1 MAFRIRGGIHPAYN
15 KVTAHSPIEVLPAPA
30 ELVIPLSQHIGAPC
44 EPLVAVGDRVLLGQ
58 KIGDS
63 QSPVSAPIH
72 STVSGTVKAIE
83 PRWVPTGLRA
93 PCIVIENDFQDEKD
107 PSYLDREDEYSLDRM
122 TPEII
127 CSRARE
133 AGIAGMGGAGFPLHY
148 TLSSGLGKVRHVIIN
163 GAECEPYIT
172 ANHRTM
178 LEYPHLII
186 GGIRLIMKCYGLD
199 TATVG
204 IEKNKP
210 DAIDVIRAKGADFGI
225 RVEPLPTKYPMGGE
239 KQIIKAISN
248 VEIPGGKLPADYG
261 FAVFNVDTCASL
273 YRAVAKQKPLMKRVV
288 TVSGANVATPKNLLV
303 RIGTPYRALFDACGG
318 FKKEPFKIVS
328 GGPMMGNAQ
337 ISLDLPVVK
346 NTSAL
351 LAYYGGEESFVDDPV
366 CIRCGKCASV
376 CPMHL
381 MPLYIHMY
389 SEKEEFE
396 QCRKL
401 NVGDCI
407 ECGSCAYGC
416 PAKIQLVQSIRL
428 AKGKLQAADRAK
440 KAVQTKEDK
449 K

>member
-1 MAFRIRGGIHPAYN
+1 
-15 KVTAHSPIEVLPAPA
+15 
-30 ELVIPLSQHIGAPC
+30 
-44 EPLVAVGDRVLLGQ
+44 
-58 KIGDS
+58 
-63 QSPVSAPIH
+63 
-72 STVSGTVKAIE
+72 
-83 PRWVPTGLRA
+83 
-93 PCIVIENDFQDEKD
+93 
-107 PSYLDREDEYSLDRM
+107 
-122 TPEII
+122 
-127 CSRARE
+127 
-133 AGIAGMGGAGFPLHY
+133 MGGAGFPLHY
-148 TLSSGLGKVRHVIIN
+148 KLSSGLGKVRHVIIN

-172 ANHRTM
+172 ADHRAM

>member
-93 PCIVIENDFQDEKD
+93 PCIVIENDFHDEKD

-148 TLSSGLGKVRHVIIN
+148 KLSSGLGKVRHVIIN

-172 ANHRTM
+172 ADHRAM

>member
-1 MAFRIRGGIHPAYN
+1 MAFRVRGGIHPAYN
-15 KVTAHSPIEVLPAPA
+15 KVTAHSPIEVLPAPK

-44 EPLVAVGDRVLLGQ
+44 EPLVKVGDRVLLGQ

-63 QSPVSAPIH
+63 QAPVSAPVH
-72 STVSGTVKAIE
+72 ATVSGTVKAVE
-83 PRWVPTGLRA
+83 PRWVPSGLRA
-93 PCIVIENDFQDEKD
+93 PCIVIENDFLDEKD
-107 PSYLDREDEYSLDRM
+107 PSYLDREDEFSFDAM

-133 AGIAGMGGAGFPLHY
+133 AGIAGMGGAGFPLHFK
-148 TLSSGLGKVRHVIIN
+148 LSSGLGKVKHIVIN

-172 ANHRTM
+172 ADHRAM

-186 GGIRLIMKCYGLD
+186 GGIRLIMKYYGLD

-210 DAIDVIRAKGADFGI
+210 DAIDVMRAKGADFGI
-225 RVEPLPTKYPMGGE
+225 KVEALPAKYPMGGE
-239 KQIIKAISN
+239 KQIIK
-248 VEIPGGKLPADYG
+248 
-261 FAVFNVDTCASL
+261 
-273 YRAVAKQKPLMKRVV
+273 AVAKQKPLMKRVV
-288 TVSGANVATPKNLLV
+288 TVSGANVVTPKNLLV
-303 RIGTPYRALFDACGG
+303 RIGTPYSALFDACGG
-318 FKKEPFKIVS
+318 FKKEPFKVIS
-328 GGPMMGNAQ
+328 GGPMMGSAQ
-337 ISLDLPVVK
+337 ISLDIPVVK

-351 LAYYGGEESFVDDPV
+351 LAYYGGEESFVNDPV
-366 CIRCGKCASV
+366 CIRCGKCAAV

-381 MPLYIHMY
+381 MPLYLNMY
-389 SEKEEFE
+389 SEKGEYEK
-396 QCRKL
+396 CREL

-440 KAVQTKEDK
+440 KAAQAREGK
-449 K
+449 